1 MKYLSALLVSA
12 LAIFAP
18 IQAALATV
26 LALII
31 VDMITGVIA
40 AHKRGESI
48 TSAGL
53 RRSVSKLIIYELTL
67 ALCYLAE
74 HYLIADALPVMKL
87 VSGMIGLIELTSILE
102 NLNSISGTDLLKAI
116 IQKLGSSNQNTK

>member
-1 MKYLSALLVSA
+1 MKYLQALAVSA

-26 LALII
+26 LALIV

-40 AHKRGESI
+40 AHKRGEAI

-53 RRSVSKLIIYELTL
+53 RRSVSKLVIYELTL
-67 ALCYLAE
+67 SLCYIAE
-74 HYLIADALPVMKL
+74 HYLIADAIPVMKL
-87 VSGMIGLIELTSILE
+87 VSGMIGLVELTSVLE
-102 NLNSISGTDLLKAI
+102 NLNSISGTDLLKTI
-116 IQKLGSSNQNTK
+116 IQKLGSSNESK